1 MLKLPHV
8 GTRAPLRAA
17 ALIALL
23 LGPAAQAQTDRTDP
37 VTDEPLPGSGT
48 SRAMAEI
55 AADSPARVGADLAL
69 LGRLADGETRG
80 IALAGNTLYRSNGGV
95 LETLDV
101 TDPAN
106 PAVLG
111 RFTVDRGIVQGAF
124 VLGGLAYVPVS
135 RGTPLSA
142 LGSLQIL
149 DVTNPAAP
157 APVGQVTGRS
167 FFGVVVRG
175 TTAYT
180 AAGTGGLRL
189 YDVANPAAP
198 VARGFATVSG
208 GSVLSVALD
217 GPTAVVTAGVAGLA
231 VIDIANPA
239 APALRG
245 TLALGGFATRVALV
259 GTRAYVSVNDV
270 GLVVVDVA
278 NPAAPVELGRF
289 AIASSQIRSVAVA
302 GTTAFVGRDDGL
314 VALDVSNPAAIT
326 LLGSLTVG
334 GTGSGQSIVL
344 DGATAYVGDRF
355 RGVRVLD
362 VSDPAAITERRL
374 IDNGGFAFKVNLVG
388 TTAYVSDP
396 YGHMRI
402 VDLSAPAAPVE
413 TGRVRGLPNAGGVD
427 VIGTTAYVVSRSEP
441 PFAGVT
447 RVDVSDPANP
457 VVLGFTAT
465 ARPAYGVDVDGTTV
479 FVATGVGGTLDG
491 ALVSADGAGGGFA
504 VLDEAATGNQAFG
517 VTVRDGRAY
526 VATFGSGLSILDV
539 SNPAAIAPLS
549 LGAVGGF
556 SSAVEVEGSLAY
568 LADSQSGT
576 PLAISVIN
584 VLNPAAPVLVGEANA
599 IQGGTAVDVAL
610 GNVYAYA
617 AVDFVGLYQY
627 DIATPAA
634 PVRRETLQSSD
645 RATGVDAE
653 GRLVVLAD
661 AGAGLWI
668 FESPARTACDECGTG
683 RPALA
688 VDAFP
693 NPSADAAS
701 VRLTLPEAAAV
712 TVEVFSTLGRRVARL
727 SAGPLDAGPHTLRL
741 DAGRWAAGV
750 YVVRLTAGGQV
761 ATARLTVAR

>member
-208 GSVLSVALD
+208 GSV
-217 GPTAVVTAGVAGLA
+217 
-231 VIDIANPA
+231 
-239 APALRG
+239 
-245 TLALGGFATRVALV
+245 
-259 GTRAYVSVNDV
+259 
-270 GLVVVDVA
+270 DVA

-427 VIGTTAYVVSRSEP
+427 VVGTTAYIVSRSEP